1 MVFLRNNSLHRAITS
16 LYSLLV
22 CVSTLLD
29 LIFAGSTM
37 ISSTE
42 DKLFPQKY
50 TFQIKGCLYSL
61 NKPKVM
67 GILNLTPDSFFEG
80 SRVATDKKSVLAEA
94 EKKINEGADILDL
107 GGYSTRPGAE
117 NISIDEEINRVI
129 PAILEIKKSFPD
141 TLISIDTFRSEVAK
155 AGIDAG
161 ADLVNDISAGN
172 LDPQMLPLIGQLGVP
187 YIAMHMRGTPQTMQ
201 NETNYSDLISEV
213 LTYFGDKVEQ
223 FAKFG
228 IKDVIIDPGFGFAKT
243 SAQNFELL
251 RHLSSLKGLG
261 LPILAGISRKSM
273 IYKTLDISANE
284 ALNGTTALNMYALLQ
299 GAAIL
304 RVHDV
309 KEAKETIKLFEQLY
323 P

>member
-1 MVFLRNNSLHRAITS
+1 
-16 LYSLLV
+16 
-22 CVSTLLD
+22 
-29 LIFAGSTM
+29 M

-50 TFQIKGCLYSL
+50 TFQIKGCLYSW

-67 GILNLTPDSFFEG
+67 GIINLTPDSFFEG
-80 SRVATDKKSVLAEA
+80 SRVPTDKKLVIFEA
-94 EKKINEGADILDL
+94 EKKIKEGADFLDL
-107 GGYSTRPGAE
+107 GGYSTRPGAA
-117 NISIDEEINRVI
+117 NISIEEEINRVI

-155 AGIDAG
+155 AGVEAG

-172 LDPQMLPLIGQLGVP
+172 LDPKMLPLIGQLGVP

-201 NETNYSDLISEV
+201 NETDYSDLISEV
-213 LTYFGDKVEQ
+213 LSYFASKVEQ
-223 FAKFG
+223 FSKFG

-243 SAQNFELL
+243 REQNFELL
-251 RHLSSLKGLG
+251 RNLNSFKRLG
-261 LPILAGISRKSM
+261 LPVLVGLSRKSM
-273 IYKTLDISANE
+273 IYKTLEISANE
-284 ALNGTTALNMYALLQ
+284 ALNGTTALNMFALLQ
-299 GAAIL
+299 GADIL

-309 KEAKETIKLFEQLY
+309 KEAKETIELAAQIY